1 MRCALWSKCPKTKI
15 AGRRK
20 VELAICDAVNC
31 FNTGAG
37 SKLNLLQMC
46 GVSPGEN
53 LIHAAKIGDTSRI
66 KFAEIK
72 ISEVA
77 CVRRQKKRQEK
88 KKEEEKKV
96 TTYTFQ
102 EPLGL

>member
-1 MRCALWSKCPKTKI
+1 
-15 AGRRK
+15 
-20 VELAICDAVNC
+20 
-31 FNTGAG
+31 
-37 SKLNLLQMC
+37 MC